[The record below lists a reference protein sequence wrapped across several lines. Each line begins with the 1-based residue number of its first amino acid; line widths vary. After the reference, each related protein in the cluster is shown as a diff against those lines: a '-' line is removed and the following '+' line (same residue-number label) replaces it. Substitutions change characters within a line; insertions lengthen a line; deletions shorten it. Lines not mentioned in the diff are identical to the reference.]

1 MGTRIRDFLLKVIS
15 GGGVGVGCL
24 LESNYS
30 KGEPK
35 SLFFLRDIMMC

>member
-1 MGTRIRDFLLKVIS
+1 M
-15 GGGVGVGCL
+15 GVGCL

-35 SLFFLRDIMMC
+35 SLFFLRDIMMCKVLIKADLLYSL